1 MADKIYP
8 LNKNKLIFYTFL
20 HDDYREVVCKNSI
33 CIERPSRDYTGR
45 VFIEGK
51 TYKFRKAKHEE
62 TDIDVWV
69 VWSEIHKEPHFFMTS
84 IFKSYFYVEQL
95 LREEKLNGLGIV

>member
-1 MADKIYP
+1 MPDKIYP

-20 HDDYREVVCKNSI
+20 HDDYKEVVCK
-33 CIERPSRDYTGR
+33 RDYTGR

-84 IFKSYFYVEQL
+84 IFKSYFYFEQL

>member
-20 HDDYREVVCKNSI
+20 HDDYKEVVCK
-33 CIERPSRDYTGR
+33 RDYTGR
-45 VFIEGK
+45 VFIEDK